1 MLVAVTLV
9 PMLEALPGGL
19 QASRVHQ
26 DAAARAARAASRME
40 EILSEGFGALDAAAL
55 AAGGPAVP
63 SSYSDPPG
71 TTDRR
76 LVFLS
81 RYDGDDA
88 DADGNGFTGVD
99 EGLIWV
105 RVGIEGAG
113 HAVDTLVAR

>member
-19 QASRVHQ
+19 QASRVHE
-26 DAAARAARAASRME
+26 DAAARSLRAASRME
-40 EILSEGFGALDAAAL
+40 ELLSEGFGALDAAAL
-55 AAGGPAVP
+55 AAGSPTVP
-63 SSYSDPPG
+63 SSYSDAPG

-88 DADGNGFTGVD
+88 DADGDGFTGAD
-99 EGLIWV
+99 DGLLWV
-105 RVGIEGAG
+105 RVEIEGAG
-113 HAVDTLVAR
+113 HAVQTLVAR